1 MAVPSSEEEGME
13 AVLSH
18 QAADWREG
26 RRLRA
31 YELSQQGWTQ
41 KAIAAALGVTA
52 GAVSQWLARARA
64 GGGPQ
69 ALKKRAAPGA
79 PPKLTREQ
87 KARLPEL
94 LLRGAPAF
102 GFSGDVWTA
111 ARVAAVIEKEWQVN
125 YHPGY
130 VAELLHACGWSRQ
143 KPARRAR
150 QRDEEAVRQ
159 WHEARL
165 PALKK
170 RR

>member
-1 MAVPSSEEEGME
+1 M
-13 AVLSH
+13 
-18 QAADWREG
+18 
-26 RRLRA
+26 RA

-52 GAVSQWLARARA
+52 GAVSQWLARARTE
-64 GGGPQ
+64 GGPQ
-69 ALKKRAAPGA
+69 ALKKRCSPGA

-87 KARLPEL
+87 KAALPAL

-102 GFSGDVWTA
+102 GFNGDVWTA
-111 ARVAAVIEKEWQVN
+111 QRVAAVIVREWQVA

-150 QRDEEAVRQ
+150 QRDEAAIREWQ
-159 WHEARL
+159 EARL